1 MMVSPMQKMSLRV
14 RGLLNDRS
22 GLAAVEFAM
31 IFPIMVVLYFGVV
44 EFSSAIAVD
53 RKATQVA
60 RTLSDLTSQSMTV
73 ADADI
78 KSFGEAAKAIMTP
91 YPPSPLVSSIT
102 EVYIDKVSGVAR
114 VQWSKGLTI
123 GPTGDVSIAAAAPHN
138 PGDVVTLP
146 LALVAA
152 KGTFVIWSEVSYKYT
167 PAVGIMLTQ
176 TGLTVQ
182 GCRLHAS
189 APGSLRYVSDGW
201 PLGLCGTEVTAGSL
215 GRTS

>member
-1 MMVSPMQKMSLRV
+1 MMVSPMKKMSLRV

-31 IFPIMVVLYFGVV
+31 VFPIMVVLYFGVV

-60 RTLSDLTSQSMTV
+60 RTLSDLTSQSITV
-73 ADADI
+73 GDADI
-78 KSFGEAAKAIMTP
+78 RNFGEAAKAIMTP

-102 EVYIDKVSGVAR
+102 EVYIDSVSGIAR

-123 GPTGDVSIAAAAPHN
+123 GVTGDVSIAATAPHS

-146 LALVAA
+146 TTLVAA
-152 KGTFVIWSEVSYKYT
+152 KGTFVIWSEVSYTYT
-167 PAVGIMLTQ
+167 PAVGIVLGQ
-176 TGLTVQ
+176 TGITFRDVSYTRP
-182 GCRLHAS
+182 RL
-189 APGSLRYVSDGW
+189 V
-201 PLGLCGTEVTAGSL
+201 LCVLYPAAGFSSCS
-215 GRTS
+215 TPV

>member
-31 IFPIMVVLYFGVV
+31 VFPIMVVLYFGVV

-60 RTLSDLTSQSMTV
+60 RTLSDLTSQSMSV
-73 ADADI
+73 ADTDI

-138 PGDVVTLP
+138 AGDVVTLP
-146 LALVAA
+146 LSLVAA

-167 PAVGIMLTQ
+167 PAIGIMMAQ
-176 TGLTVQ
+176 TGITFRDVAYTRP
-182 GCRLHAS
+182 RLVLCVTYA
-189 APGSLRYVSDGW
+189 AAGLSDCST
-201 PLGLCGTEVTAGSL
+201 PL
-215 GRTS
+215 